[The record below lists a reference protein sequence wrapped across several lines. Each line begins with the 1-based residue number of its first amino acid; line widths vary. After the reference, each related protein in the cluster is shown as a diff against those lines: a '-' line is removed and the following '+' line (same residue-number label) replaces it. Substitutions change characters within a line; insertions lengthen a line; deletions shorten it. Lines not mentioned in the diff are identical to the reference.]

1 MLDASSRAMFWK
13 RLIHD
18 SRILLAAEMKSV
30 IMMISWVSFI
40 SIAKDKAN
48 IYSHKLDSNR
58 SNVYSLYLKLF
69 DNMIIFSN
77 MGSSSYYIGSLDI
90 FVSGNSG
97 TMK

>member
-1 MLDASSRAMFWK
+1 MLDASSKAMFWK

-90 FVSGNSG
+90 FVSGNNG

>member
-1 MLDASSRAMFWK
+1 MIR
-13 RLIHD
+13 D
-18 SRILLAAEMKSV
+18 SRILLAAEIKSV

-48 IYSHKLDSNR
+48 TYSHKLDFNR

-77 MGSSSYYIGSLDI
+77 MGSNCYYIGSLDI

>member
-1 MLDASSRAMFWK
+1 MFWK

-90 FVSGNSG
+90 FVSGNNG